1 MNTMLSI
8 IIALSFG
15 GAATLAIW
23 LLVEAA
29 DAVLRKKR
37 DGKDDDA
44 EIIERASRSANIRA
58 AHAACP
64 ILGIGLWTQ
73 SRHFRINRKR
83 IKT

>member
-1 MNTMLSI
+1 MNTLLSI

-37 DGKDDDA
+37 DGKDDDGD
-44 EIIERASRSANIRA
+44 
-58 AHAACP
+58 
-64 ILGIGLWTQ
+64 LGFGI
-73 SRHFRINRKR
+73 
-83 IKT
+83 

>member
-29 DAVLRKKR
+29 DAVLRRKR
-37 DGKDDDA
+37 DGKDDDGDFGF
-44 EIIERASRSANIRA
+44 
-58 AHAACP
+58 
-64 ILGIGLWTQ
+64 GI
-73 SRHFRINRKR
+73 
-83 IKT
+83 

>member
-8 IIALSFG
+8 ISALSFG

-37 DGKDDDA
+37 DGKDDDGD
-44 EIIERASRSANIRA
+44 
-58 AHAACP
+58 
-64 ILGIGLWTQ
+64 LGFGI
-73 SRHFRINRKR
+73 
-83 IKT
+83 

>member
-37 DGKDDDA
+37 DGKDDDGD
-44 EIIERASRSANIRA
+44 
-58 AHAACP
+58 
-64 ILGIGLWTQ
+64 LGFGI
-73 SRHFRINRKR
+73 
-83 IKT
+83 